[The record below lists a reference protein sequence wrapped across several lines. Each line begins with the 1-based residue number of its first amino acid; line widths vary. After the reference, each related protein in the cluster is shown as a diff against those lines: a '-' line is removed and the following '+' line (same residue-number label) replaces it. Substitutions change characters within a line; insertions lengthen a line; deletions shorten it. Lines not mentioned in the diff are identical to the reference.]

1 MDESKQIL
9 EIFMKKAFELLN
21 KLEKL
26 NQITYQHNL
35 KIYDN
40 DNNDDNEKIKNIE
53 KEIEFIRKIM
63 ESTQNYI
70 TLIS

>member
-9 EIFMKKAFELLN
+9 EICMKKAVEL
-21 KLEKL
+21 L

-70 TLIS
+70 TYLS

>member
-9 EIFMKKAFELLN
+9 EICMKKAIELLN
-21 KLEKL
+21 KLEIL
-26 NQITYQHNL
+26 NQNTCNNNL
-35 KIYDN
+35 EKYDN
-40 DNNDDNEKIKNIE
+40 GEQIKNVE

-63 ESTQNYI
+63 ETTQNYI